1 MLEIST
7 MTPYTRILF
16 YWPRVDACFFI
27 LSPMKGTT
35 MNKIIQAL
43 ALITISLT
51 MLSAC
56 VSTTTP
62 QDDEVFTIGVIQ
74 FVSHPALDATLEG
87 LINHLTNEN
96 ILDRFTIVVQNA
108 QGDPAI
114 ALTIAQ
120 QFVSEGVDLI
130 YAIATPAAQA
140 AFNATTDTNI
150 PVVINAVTSPVG
162 AGVVQSLESSGN
174 NVTGVTN
181 AAPLE
186 PQLALVKE
194 MLPNAQNI
202 GFLFNLG
209 EVNGR
214 VLVEEA
220 QRIAPL
226 LGMNAVVI
234 GVTNISEV
242 AAAMGQLLPQVDAVF
257 NVTDNLV
264 ASATA
269 QIVELAKQANKPV
282 FGSDPNLLNLGLV
295 AVDGV
300 DFVALGEQAGAMV
313 IDILINGTLPT
324 DIPIGKPTNT
334 RLFINQDMADALNIT
349 IPQSLRDRLGQ

>member
-1 MLEIST
+1 
-7 MTPYTRILF
+7 
-16 YWPRVDACFFI
+16 
-27 LSPMKGTT
+27 MKQ
-35 MNKIIQAL
+35 IIKAL
-43 ALITISLT
+43 ALITLSLT

-56 VSTTTP
+56 VATSTP
-62 QDDEVFTIGVIQ
+62 NEDEVFTIGVIQ
-74 FVSHPALDATLEG
+74 FVTHPALDATLEG
-87 LINHLTNEN
+87 LIEHLTNEN
-96 ILDRFTIVVQNA
+96 LINRFNIIVQNA
-108 QGDPAI
+108 QGDPAV
-114 ALTIAQ
+114 AATIAQ
-120 QFVSEGVDLI
+120 QFVSDGVDLI

-162 AGVVQSLESSGN
+162 AGVVVSLESSET

-194 MLPNAQNI
+194 MLPQVQNI

-220 QRIAPL
+220 QRLAPL
-226 LGMNAVVI
+226 LGLNAIVI
-234 GVTNISEV
+234 GVSNISEV
-242 AAAMGQLLPQVDAVF
+242 AAAMGQLLPQVDAIF

-269 QIVELAKQANKPV
+269 QIVDLALQANKPV
-282 FGSDPNLLNLGLV
+282 FGSDPNLINLGLV

-300 DFVALGEQAGAMV
+300 DFFALGQQAGAMV
-313 IDILINGTLPT
+313 IDILLNGTLPT

-334 RLFINQDMADALNIT
+334 RLFINEEMAEALGIT
-349 IPQSLRDRLGQ
+349 IPQSLLDRLGQ

>member
-1 MLEIST
+1 
-7 MTPYTRILF
+7 
-16 YWPRVDACFFI
+16 
-27 LSPMKGTT
+27 MKQ
-35 MNKIIQAL
+35 IIKEL
-43 ALITISLT
+43 ALITLSFT

-56 VSTTTP
+56 VSTSTP
-62 QDDEVFTIGVIQ
+62 IEEEVFTIGVVQ
-74 FVSHPALDATLEG
+74 FVTHPALDATLEG
-87 LINHLTNEN
+87 LIDHLTNEN
-96 ILDRFTIVVQNA
+96 LLDRFEIIVQNA
-108 QGDPAI
+108 QGDPAV
-114 ALTIAQ
+114 AATIAQ
-120 QFVSEGVDLI
+120 QFVSDGVDLI

-162 AGVVQSLESSGN
+162 AGVVESLESSET

-194 MLPNAQNI
+194 MLPQAQNI

-226 LGMNAVVI
+226 LGMNAIVI
-234 GVTNISEV
+234 GVSNISEV
-242 AAAMGQLLPQVDAVF
+242 AAAMGQLLPQVDAIF

-269 QIVELAKQANKPV
+269 QIVDLALQANKPV
-282 FGSDPNLLNLGLV
+282 FGSDPNLLSLGLV

-300 DFVALGEQAGAMV
+300 DFFALGQQAGVMV
-313 IDILINGTLPT
+313 IDILFNGTLPT
-324 DIPIGKPTNT
+324 DIPIGKPTDT
-334 RLFINQDMADALNIT
+334 RLFINEEMAEALGIT
-349 IPQSLRDRLGQ
+349 VPQSLLDRLGQ

>member
-1 MLEIST
+1 
-7 MTPYTRILF
+7 
-16 YWPRVDACFFI
+16 
-27 LSPMKGTT
+27 
-35 MNKIIQAL
+35 MNKLIKAL
-43 ALITISLT
+43 ALMILSIT

-56 VSTTTP
+56 VSTSTP
-62 QDDEVFTIGVIQ
+62 TEEKVFTIGVIQ
-74 FVSHPALDATLEG
+74 FVTHPALDATLEG
-87 LINHLTNEN
+87 LVDHLTNEN
-96 ILDRFTIVVQNA
+96 DINRFNIIVQNA

-114 ALTIAQ
+114 AATIAQ
-120 QFVSEGVDLI
+120 QFVSDGFDLI

-140 AFNATTDTNI
+140 AFNATMDTNI

-162 AGVVQSLESSGN
+162 AGVVQSLESSGT
-174 NVTGVTN
+174 NVTGMTN

-226 LGMNAVVI
+226 LGLNAIVI
-234 GVTNISEV
+234 GVSNISEV
-242 AAAMGQLLPQVDAVF
+242 AAAMEQLLPQVDAIF

-269 QIVELAKQANKPV
+269 QIVDIALQANKPV
-282 FGSDPNLLNLGLV
+282 FGSDPNLLSLGLV

-300 DFVALGEQAGAMV
+300 DFFSLGQRAGAMV
-313 IDILINGTLPT
+313 VDILFNGTLPT
-324 DIPIGKPTNT
+324 DIPIGTPTNT
-334 RLFINQDMADALNIT
+334 RLFINEAMAEALDIT
-349 IPQSLRDRLGQ
+349 IPQSLLDRLGQ

>member
-1 MLEIST
+1 
-7 MTPYTRILF
+7 
-16 YWPRVDACFFI
+16 
-27 LSPMKGTT
+27 MKQ
-35 MNKIIQAL
+35 IIKAL
-43 ALITISLT
+43 ALITLSLT

-56 VSTTTP
+56 VSTSTP
-62 QDDEVFTIGVIQ
+62 SKEKVFTIGVIQ
-74 FVSHPALDATLEG
+74 FVTHPALDATLEG
-87 LINHLTNEN
+87 LIKHLTSEN
-96 ILDRFTIVVQNA
+96 LLDRFNIVIQNA

-114 ALTIAQ
+114 ATTIAQ
-120 QFVSEGVDLI
+120 QFVNDGVDLI

-150 PVVINAVTSPVG
+150 PIVINAVTSPVG
-162 AGVVQSLESSGN
+162 AGVVESLESSGT

-194 MLPNAQNI
+194 MLPQAQNI

-220 QRIAPL
+220 QRIAPS
-226 LGMNAVVI
+226 LGMNAIVI
-234 GVTNISEV
+234 GVSNISEV
-242 AAAMGQLLPQVDAVF
+242 AAAMGQLLPQVDAIF

-269 QIVELAKQANKPV
+269 QIVDLALQANTPV

-300 DFVALGEQAGAMV
+300 DFLELGQQAGVMV
-313 IDILINGTLPT
+313 IDILLNDKLPT

-334 RLFINQDMADALNIT
+334 RLFINEEMAEALEIT
-349 IPQSLRDRLGQ
+349 IPQSLLDRLGQ

>member
-1 MLEIST
+1 
-7 MTPYTRILF
+7 
-16 YWPRVDACFFI
+16 
-27 LSPMKGTT
+27 
-35 MNKIIQAL
+35 MNKIL
-43 ALITISLT
+43 KVLSLITLSITLF
-51 MLSAC
+51 SAC
-56 VSTTTP
+56 ASTPTP
-62 QDDEVFTIGVIQ
+62 TEEKVFTIGVVQ
-74 FVSHPALDATLEG
+74 FVTHPALDATLAG
-87 LINHLTNEN
+87 LIDHLTSEN
-96 ILDRFTIVVQNA
+96 KMDRFNIIVQNA

-114 ALTIAQ
+114 AATIAQ
-120 QFVSEGVDLI
+120 QFVNDGVDLI

-140 AFNATTDTNI
+140 AFNATMDTTI

-162 AGVVQSLESSGN
+162 AGVAQSLASSGT
-174 NVTGVTN
+174 NVTGMSN

-194 MLPNAQNI
+194 MLPDAQNI

-226 LGMNAVVI
+226 LGMNAIVI
-234 GVTNISEV
+234 GVSNISEV
-242 AAAMGQLLPQVDAVF
+242 SAAMGQLLPQVDAVF

-269 QIVELAKQANKPV
+269 QIVDLALQAKIPV
-282 FGSDPNLLNLGLV
+282 FGSDPNLLNQGLV

-300 DFVALGEQAGAMV
+300 DFFSLGQRAGVMV
-313 IDILINGTLPT
+313 IDILFNNTLPT
-324 DIPIGKPTNT
+324 NIPIGTPTNT
-334 RLFINQDMADALNIT
+334 RLFVNFEMAEALDIV
-349 IPQSLRDRLGQ
+349 IPQSLLDRLDQ

>member
-1 MLEIST
+1 
-7 MTPYTRILF
+7 
-16 YWPRVDACFFI
+16 
-27 LSPMKGTT
+27 MK
-35 MNKIIQAL
+35 KIIKAL
-43 ALITISLT
+43 ALMTLSLT

-56 VSTTTP
+56 VSATTP
-62 QDDEVFTIGVIQ
+62 IEEEVFTIGVVQ
-74 FVSHPALDATLEG
+74 FVTHPALDATLEG
-87 LINHLTNEN
+87 LIDHLTSEGL
-96 ILDRFTIVVQNA
+96 LDRFEIIVQNA
-108 QGDPAI
+108 QGDPAV
-114 ALTIAQ
+114 AATIAQ
-120 QFVSEGVDLI
+120 QFVSDGVDLI

-162 AGVVQSLESSGN
+162 AGVVESLESSGT

-194 MLPNAQNI
+194 MLPQTQNI

-226 LGMNAVVI
+226 LGMNAIVI
-234 GVTNISEV
+234 GVSNISEV

-269 QIVELAKQANKPV
+269 QIVDLALQANKPV
-282 FGSDPNLLNLGLV
+282 FGSDPNLLNQGLV

-300 DFVALGEQAGAMV
+300 DFFALGQQAGVMV
-313 IDILINGTLPT
+313 IDILLNGTLPT
-324 DIPIGKPTNT
+324 DIPIGKPTDT
-334 RLFINQDMADALNIT
+334 RLFINEEMAEALGIT
-349 IPQSLRDRLGQ
+349 IPQSLLDRLGQ

>member
-1 MLEIST
+1 
-7 MTPYTRILF
+7 
-16 YWPRVDACFFI
+16 
-27 LSPMKGTT
+27 MKQIT
-35 MNKIIQAL
+35 KAL
-43 ALITISLT
+43 ALITLSLT

-56 VSTTTP
+56 VSTSTP
-62 QDDEVFTIGVIQ
+62 LEDEVFTIGVIQ
-74 FVSHPALDATLEG
+74 FVTHPALDATLEG
-87 LINHLTNEN
+87 LIQHLTNEN
-96 ILDRFTIVVQNA
+96 LIDRFNIIVQNA
-108 QGDPAI
+108 QGDAAI
-114 ALTIAQ
+114 ATTIAQ
-120 QFVSEGVDLI
+120 QFVNDEVDLI

-140 AFNATTDTNI
+140 AFNATTNTNI

-181 AAPLE
+181 ASPLE
-186 PQLALVKE
+186 PQLSLVKE
-194 MLPNAQNI
+194 MLPQVQNI

-226 LGMNAVVI
+226 LGMNAIVI
-234 GVTNISEV
+234 GVSNISEV

-269 QIVELAKQANKPV
+269 QIVDIALQSNKPV

-300 DFVALGEQAGAMV
+300 DFLSLGQQAGVMV
-313 IDILINGTLPT
+313 VDILLNDILPT

-334 RLFINQDMADALNIT
+334 RLFINEEMAEALDIT
-349 IPQSLRDRLGQ
+349 IPQSLLDRLGQ

>member
-1 MLEIST
+1 M
-7 MTPYTRILF
+7 RVFLF
-16 YWPRVDACFFI
+16 YPLRKVI
-27 LSPMKGTT
+27 TMKK
-35 MNKIIQAL
+35 MMKAL
-43 ALITISLT
+43 ALISVSFT

-56 VSTTTP
+56 VTTSTP
-62 QDDEVFTIGVIQ
+62 VEEEIFTIGVIQ
-74 FVSHPALDATLEG
+74 FVTHPALDATLEG
-87 LINHLTNEN
+87 LIEHLTNEN
-96 ILDRFTIVVQNA
+96 LIDRFNIIIQNA
-108 QGDPAI
+108 QGDASI
-114 ALTIAQ
+114 AATIAQ
-120 QFVSEGVDLI
+120 QFVNDNVDLI

-162 AGVVQSLESSGN
+162 AGVVQSLESSGT

-181 AAPLE
+181 ASPLQ

-194 MLPNAQNI
+194 MLPQVQNI
-202 GFLFNLG
+202 GLLFNLG

-226 LGMNAVVI
+226 LGMNAIVI
-234 GVTNISEV
+234 GVSNISEV
-242 AAAMGQLLPQVDAVF
+242 AAAMGQLLPQVDAIF

-269 QIVELAKQANKPV
+269 QIVDLALQANKPV
-282 FGSDPNLLNLGLV
+282 FGSDPNLINQGLV

-300 DFVALGEQAGAMV
+300 DFNSLGKQAGAMV
-313 IDILINGTLPT
+313 IDILFNGTLPT
-324 DIPIGKPTNT
+324 DIPIGRPTNT
-334 RLFINQDMADALNIT
+334 RLFINEEKAETLGII
-349 IPQSLRDRLGQ
+349 IPQSLIARLGQ

>member
-1 MLEIST
+1 
-7 MTPYTRILF
+7 
-16 YWPRVDACFFI
+16 
-27 LSPMKGTT
+27 MKQ
-35 MNKIIQAL
+35 IIKAL
-43 ALITISLT
+43 ALITLSFT

-56 VSTTTP
+56 VSTSTP
-62 QDDEVFTIGVIQ
+62 NEDEVFTIGVIQ
-74 FVSHPALDATLEG
+74 FVTHPALDATLEG
-87 LINHLTNEN
+87 LIDHLTSEN
-96 ILDRFTIVVQNA
+96 LISRFNIIVQNA
-108 QGDPAI
+108 QGDPAV
-114 ALTIAQ
+114 AATIAQ
-120 QFVSEGVDLI
+120 QFVSDGVDLI

-162 AGVVQSLESSGN
+162 AGVVVSLESSET

-194 MLPNAQNI
+194 MLPLAQNI

-226 LGMNAVVI
+226 LGMNAIVI
-234 GVTNISEV
+234 GVSNISEV

-269 QIVELAKQANKPV
+269 QIVDLALQANKPV

-300 DFVALGEQAGAMV
+300 DFFALGQQAGVMV
-313 IDILINGTLPT
+313 IDILLNDTLPT
-324 DIPIGKPTNT
+324 DIPIGKPTDT
-334 RLFINQDMADALNIT
+334 RLFINEEMAQALGIT
-349 IPQSLRDRLGQ
+349 IPQSLLDRFGQ

>member
-1 MLEIST
+1 
-7 MTPYTRILF
+7 
-16 YWPRVDACFFI
+16 
-27 LSPMKGTT
+27 MKQ
-35 MNKIIQAL
+35 IIKAL
-43 ALITISLT
+43 ALITLSFT

-56 VSTTTP
+56 VSTSTP
-62 QDDEVFTIGVIQ
+62 IEEEVFTIGVVQ
-74 FVSHPALDATLEG
+74 FVTHPALDATLEG
-87 LINHLTNEN
+87 LIDHLTNEN
-96 ILDRFTIVVQNA
+96 LLDRFEIIVQNA
-108 QGDPAI
+108 QGDPAV
-114 ALTIAQ
+114 AATIAQ
-120 QFVSEGVDLI
+120 QFVSDGVDLI

-162 AGVVQSLESSGN
+162 AGVVESLESSET

-194 MLPNAQNI
+194 MLPQAQNI

-226 LGMNAVVI
+226 LGMNAIVI
-234 GVTNISEV
+234 GVSNISEV
-242 AAAMGQLLPQVDAVF
+242 AAAMGQLLPQVDAIF

-269 QIVELAKQANKPV
+269 QIVDLALQANKPV
-282 FGSDPNLLNLGLV
+282 FGSDPNLLDLGLV

-300 DFVALGEQAGAMV
+300 DFFALGQQAGAMV
-313 IDILINGTLPT
+313 IDILFNGTLPT
-324 DIPIGKPTNT
+324 DIPIGKPTDT
-334 RLFINQDMADALNIT
+334 RLFINEEMAEALGIT
-349 IPQSLRDRLGQ
+349 VPQSLLDRLGQ